1 MLLGYTYSVICSWV
15 PFGSSC
21 LLGNL
26 SISFTLLNLLA
37 HSVHNIPLSAFSCP
51 QTLVYVPP
59 LLILDADAGYTFLFF
74 PWLNWGFLNL
84 SFQRTSIGLSISFIS
99 SLVLIVFSFCSICSL
114 CFLRR
119 KLRWLRRS
127 FFFSKTSIESYKCP
141 SKYHFS
147 CLPENLIFWYIVF
160 SFFQFPLWFPL
171 WLLLTWFAIKQLYK
185 STKHF

>member
-26 SISFTLLNLLA
+26 SISFKLLNLLA
-37 HSVHNIPLSAFSCP
+37 HSVHNIPLSAFLCP

-59 LLILDADAGYTFLFF
+59 LLILDVDAGYTFLFF

-114 CFLRR
+114 YFLRR

-127 FFFSKTSIESYKCP
+127 SFLKQALKVTNVPLNTTLVASQKIWFFDILCFHSFNFPYDFLFGSY
-141 SKYHFS
+141 
-147 CLPENLIFWYIVF
+147 
-160 SFFQFPLWFPL
+160 
-171 WLLLTWFAIKQLYK
+171 WLDLQ
-185 STKHF
+185 